1 MASNPTPQAFRHKGF
16 LKIDQAFYHC
26 QILEMTSTGARVLLG
41 HLMDLPETFTLQL
54 TLAGKVVRPCCYL
67 IWQEGR
73 VARVSFQPFN
83 HHQNE
88 PRLVWH

>member
-1 MASNPTPQAFRHKGF
+1 MALKPNPQASRHKGF

-26 QILEMTSTGARVLLG
+26 QVFEMTSTGARVILDQ
-41 HLMDLPETFTLQL
+41 LMDLPETFTLQL
-54 TLAGKVVRPCCYL
+54 TLAGQVVRPCYL

-73 VARVSFQPFN
+73 VAGVSFQPFN

>member
-1 MASNPTPQAFRHKGF
+1 MASKPNPQTFRHKGF
-16 LKIDQAFYHC
+16 LKIDQAFYPC
-26 QILEMTSTGARVLLG
+26 RVSDMTTTGARVILD
-41 HLMDLPETFTLQL
+41 HLMDLPDNFTLQL

-73 VARVSFQPFN
+73 VAGVSFQPFN

-88 PRLVWH
+88 PKLVWH